1 LANSFKGYVYRSSW
15 VFESNNNAYRQACL
29 DFSPEFDQDQLKKIQ
44 MEAPVRMRMMNR
56 KSRTK
61 TKILFV
67 GMIDTVHIAHWLS
80 QIRDQDWE
88 IYLFPVESALPTPGL
103 RDISIFAPRFFRP
116 AFLDKSV
123 RYIRWSSANF
133 YLDTLNRLVLK
144 RRHFHKFKE
153 WALLRVIQSIRPDI
167 IHSMEF
173 QHAGYLTLS
182 AKKRLGNKFPTW
194 IATSWGSD
202 LYLFGRFPEHQGA
215 IRQVL
220 ESCNYYSG
228 DCVRDIQLARN
239 MGFKG
244 LILPVLPGR
253 GGFDIKYMT
262 SFRQPGPTSTR
273 KIILVKGY
281 QGWAGRAL
289 VAFQAF
295 RHCLDILQGYTIVL
309 YAVVDDMKIAAHLF
323 ERETGLPIKIV
334 PPFSSEREILSQFG
348 KARVHIGLSISDG
361 APNSLLEAMVM
372 GAFPIQSCASC
383 ADEWIQDGKGGLV
396 VPPEEPYEVAN
407 AIRRALTDDAL
418 VDQASEINAKTARE
432 RLDYSVIQPQVV
444 KIYRDICES
453 LRNNE

>member
-1 LANSFKGYVYRSSW
+1 MRDRKPKA
-15 VFESNNNAYRQACL
+15 
-29 DFSPEFDQDQLKKIQ
+29 KIK
-44 MEAPVRMRMMNR
+44 V
-56 KSRTK
+56 
-61 TKILFV
+61 LFV
-67 GMIDTVHIAHWLS
+67 GMIDTVHVAYWIS
-80 QIRDQDWE
+80 QIRDQNWE

-103 RDISIFAPRFFRP
+103 RDLSLFATRFFRP

-123 RYIRWSSANF
+123 RYIRWSSLSF
-133 YLDTLNRLVLK
+133 YLDTLNRMLLK
-144 RRHFHKFKE
+144 HQHFHKFKE
-153 WALLRVIQSIRPDI
+153 WALLHAIQSIQPDI

-182 AKKRLGNKFPTW
+182 VKKKLGNKFPTW

-202 LYLFGRFPEHQGA
+202 LYLFGRFPEHQGP

-228 DCVRDIQLARN
+228 DCVRDVQLARN

-244 LILPVLPGR
+244 LILPVFPGR

-262 SFRQPGPTSTR
+262 SFRQSGPVSTR
-273 KIILVKGY
+273 KTILVKGY

-295 RHCLDILQGYTIVL
+295 RHCLDILRDYTIVL
-309 YAVVDDMKIAAHLF
+309 YAVVEDVKIAARLF
-323 ERETGLPIKIV
+323 EQETGLPIKVV
-334 PPFSSEREILSQFG
+334 PASSPESEILSQFG

-361 APNSLLEAMVM
+361 TPNSLLEAMVM
-372 GAFPIQSCASC
+372 GAFPIQSCTSC
-383 ADEWIQDGKGGLV
+383 ADEWIQDGKGGLI
-396 VPPEEPYEVAN
+396 VPPEEPSKIAN

-418 VDQASEINAKTARE
+418 VDQAAEINAQTARE
-432 RLDYSVIQPQVV
+432 RLDYSVIQPQVM

-453 LRNNE
+453 LRNNA